1 MNQIPSIVSGNDF
14 VLNFYVYSPSYV
26 DGNTI
31 MTEFDLTD
39 CEDIEIKLI
48 HSKHIYIAKYTLD
61 ESDANLIKIDIDSK
75 LAVGSYA
82 IEITGKTSDGKNWR
96 YKGKQGECFNI
107 VDATSAAQYTTEG
120 ETCINCVIGFY
131 GTDMN
136 NYYTKAEIDDFL
148 SNPLDTSYYALK
160 SELFSGDY
168 NDLTNKPSFSDYA
181 TKNYVNSKVNNTS
194 SLIMQQIATKA
205 NSSDVYTK
213 SEVNNLIASN
223 PGSGTSTPV
232 DLSAYVTKEDLNT
245 ASYLT
250 SSDLDNYALKSEL
263 FSGDYNDLINK
274 PISTGGAGI
283 DLSAY
288 VTKEDLNTASYVSS
302 VHLDE
307 YATITYVQQNYV
319 LQSQAFSGDYN
330 DLINKPTFTGGS
342 EVDLSDYVSKSDLST
357 AGYLTSNDL
366 SNYVT
371 QFDLSV
377 ASYITFGDLDDYATE
392 SYVMN
397 QGFVTQSDLSD
408 YALKSELFSGDYNDL
423 INKPSFSGGS
433 EVDLSDYVSK
443 SDLSTLGYLTSGD
456 LSNYVTQ
463 FDLSVAGYITHND
476 LDGYATESY
485 VMNQGFVT
493 QSDLFDYPQRSELFS
508 GDYNDL
514 INKPDIPT
522 MPNMSDYV
530 TQFDL
535 SNAGYLTSNDLSN
548 YVTQFDLSVASYL
561 TPSDL
566 DGYATESYVMNQGF
580 VTQSDLVDYPQRS
593 ELFSGDYNDLINKPD
608 IPTIPN
614 MSDYVT
620 QYDLST
626 AGYLTSNNLSNYVTQ
641 FDLSVASYLTHN
653 DLDGYATESYVM
665 NQGFVT
671 QSDLVDYPQRSE
683 LFSGDY
689 NDLVNKPNMSDYVSK
704 IDLSNASYLTQGDLN
719 GYATESY
726 VMNQGFLTQ
735 QSLDNYVTKSDI
747 DSQSYVTSNDL
758 NSMSY
763 ITSQD
768 LSNYVTKTDLS
779 NASYLTSIPNTVVT
793 STTQGLKIEIV
804 ASMPADPDANTI
816 YIVQ

>member
-39 CEDIEIKLI
+39 CKDIEIKLI
-48 HSKHIYIAKYTLD
+48 HSKHVYIAKYTLD
-61 ESDANLIKIDIDSK
+61 ESDANLMKIDIDSK

-274 PISTGGAGI
+274 PTFTGGGAGV
-283 DLSAY
+283 DLSGY
-288 VTKEDLNTASYVSS
+288 VTKEDLNSASYVSS

-357 AGYLTSNDL
+357 AGYITSNDL

-377 ASYITFGDLDDYATE
+377 ASYITFQDL
-392 SYVMN
+392 N
-397 QGFVTQSDLSD
+397 
-408 YALKSELFSGDYNDL
+408 
-423 INKPSFSGGS
+423 
-433 EVDLSDYVSK
+433 
-443 SDLSTLGYLTSGD
+443 
-456 LSNYVTQ
+456 
-463 FDLSVAGYITHND
+463 
-476 LDGYATESY
+476 GYATESY
-485 VMNQGFVT
+485 VMNQGFIT
-493 QSDLFDYPQRSELFS
+493 QSDLSDYPQRSELFS

-535 SNAGYLTSNDLSN
+535 SNAGYITSNDLSN
-548 YVTQFDLSVASYL
+548 YVTQFDLSAASYI
-561 TPSDL
+561 TSSDL

-580 VTQSDLVDYPQRS
+580 VTQFDLSDYAQRN

-608 IPTIPN
+608 IPTMPN
-614 MSDYVT
+614 MADYVT
-620 QYDLST
+620 K
-626 AGYLTSNNLSNYVTQ
+626 
-641 FDLSVASYLTHN
+641 FDLSIASYIT
-653 DLDGYATESYVM
+653 
-665 NQGFVT
+665 
-671 QSDLVDYPQRSE
+671 
-683 LFSGDY
+683 FS
-689 NDLVNKPNMSDYVSK
+689 
-704 IDLSNASYLTQGDLN
+704 DLN

-747 DSQSYVTSNDL
+747 NNQSYVTSNDL

-779 NASYLTSIPNTVVT
+779 NASYLTSVPNTVVT
-793 STTQGLKIEIV
+793 STTSGLKIEVV
-804 ASMPADPDANTI
+804 AALPANPDNNCI
-816 YIVQ
+816 YIIQ